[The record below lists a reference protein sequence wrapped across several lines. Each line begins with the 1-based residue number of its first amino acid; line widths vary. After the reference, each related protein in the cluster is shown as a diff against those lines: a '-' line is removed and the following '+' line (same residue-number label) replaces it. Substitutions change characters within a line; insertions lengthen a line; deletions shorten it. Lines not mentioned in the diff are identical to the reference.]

1 VLVPPRVKDDPG
13 AVYPRQALED
23 GVAEPVTVTVL
34 VEVDLAGHVTKTS
47 VPTPA
52 GHGFDEAAMEAA
64 KALVFEPATRD
75 GAPIASR
82 VKHAYVFTPPAARLV
97 GRVVAQATL
106 LPVASA
112 HITVRA
118 ADGTERTTTTGPDG
132 RWATEG
138 VPAGTYHVVVA
149 AAGYKPHEAD
159 ETVRYGQE
167 ASTTDRLESTTPAP
181 PTAATE
187 VQDVYVRGT
196 PPPRDVTVRT
206 LDQQELE
213 RIPGTNGDALK
224 GLLNLPGIAR
234 PPGIS
239 GLLIVRG
246 SAPQDT
252 QVFVDGTPIPI
263 VYHFGGLSSV
273 VPTEMLNKIDFFPG
287 NFSSQYGRG
296 MGGIVNVGL
305 ADPKSDKLHG
315 LAQVDLIDARVMAQ
329 GPIWD
334 TGATFSV
341 AGRRSWVDLWLKPVL
356 EATGAGVTAAPVYY
370 DYQAVVQKQWD
381 KGKQEFRAALFGSD
395 DKLAILVKDVDASA
409 PTLTG
414 GLSAHTGF
422 WRAQVLYRNK
432 MSADTEL
439 RVVGAVGQ
447 DFVALSV
454 GTLYFNVTG
463 VPLTSRIELAQKM
476 APGVTMDLGLDLL
489 YEPYSLAAQLPAQQ
503 KPGQPPPGPV
513 LSGPPLSET
522 ETGSVYRPGFYDE
535 LELVPWRGG
544 RIVPGLR
551 LDYSKDT
558 SAWDVAPRVNA
569 RQDLTTGFPRTTL
582 KGGVGIY
589 YEPPQFQDTDRVFGQ
604 PGLHDEHAIE
614 YDVGLEQ
621 EITRHVD
628 LSMDAFYKQEDDLVV
643 VGDLNA
649 GTGHALGLETLL
661 RWKPDA
667 RFFGWLAY
675 TLSRSVLRDGPG
687 QPEYLSPY
695 DQTHILTVLGSY
707 RLGQGWQIGARFRLI
722 SGDPYTPN
730 AYGFFD
736 ENGATYLP
744 LSSYPQN
751 TKRLPPFN
759 ELDIRID
766 KTWKYASWQLSAYLD
781 ILNVYNQANVDG
793 TSGNYNFT
801 KQSYVTDLPILP
813 SLGIRA
819 EF

>member
-1 VLVPPRVKDDPG
+1 
-13 AVYPRQALED
+13 
-23 GVAEPVTVTVL
+23 
-34 VEVDLAGHVTKTS
+34 
-47 VPTPA
+47 
-52 GHGFDEAAMEAA
+52 
-64 KALVFEPATRD
+64 
-75 GAPIASR
+75 
-82 VKHAYVFTPPAARLV
+82 
-97 GRVVAQATL
+97 
-106 LPVASA
+106 
-112 HITVRA
+112 
-118 ADGTERTTTTGPDG
+118 
-132 RWATEG
+132 
-138 VPAGTYHVVVA
+138 
-149 AAGYKPHEAD
+149 
-159 ETVRYGQE
+159 
-167 ASTTDRLESTTPAP
+167 
-181 PTAATE
+181 
-187 VQDVYVRGT
+187 
-196 PPPRDVTVRT
+196 
-206 LDQQELE
+206 
-213 RIPGTNGDALK
+213 
-224 GLLNLPGIAR
+224 
-234 PPGIS
+234 
-239 GLLIVRG
+239 
-246 SAPQDT
+246 
-252 QVFVDGTPIPI
+252 
-263 VYHFGGLSSV
+263 
-273 VPTEMLNKIDFFPG
+273 
-287 NFSSQYGRG
+287 
-296 MGGIVNVGL
+296 
-305 ADPKSDKLHG
+305 
-315 LAQVDLIDARVMAQ
+315 MAQ

-341 AGRRSWVDLWLKPVL
+341 AGRRSWLDLWLKPVL
-356 EATGAGVTAAPVYY
+356 EDTGAGVTAAPVYY
-370 DYQAVVQKQWD
+370 DYQAVVQKKWD

-395 DKLAILVKDVDASA
+395 DKLAILIKDVNASA

-414 GLSAHTGF
+414 GLSLNTGF

-432 MSADTEL
+432 MSPDTEL

-447 DFVALSV
+447 DFAALSV
-454 GTLYFNVTG
+454 GTIYFNVTG
-463 VPLTSRIELAQKM
+463 VPLTSRIELAQRM
-476 APGVTMDLGLDLL
+476 APGVTMDLGVDLV
-489 YEPYSLAAQLPAQQ
+489 YEPYTLAAQLPAPT

-513 LSGPPLSET
+513 LAGPPLSENQ
-522 ETGSVYRPGFYDE
+522 TGSVYRPGFYDE

-558 SAWDVAPRVNA
+558 SSWDVAPRVNA

-589 YEPPQFQDTDRVFGQ
+589 YEPPQFQDTNRVFGQ
-604 PGLHDEHAIE
+604 AGLTDEHAVE

-628 LSMDAFYKQEDDLVV
+628 LSMDVWYKQEDDLVV

-687 QPEYLSPY
+687 QPEYLSPF

-707 RLGQGWQIGARFRLI
+707 RLGKGWEIGARFRLI

-736 ENGATYLP
+736 ENSATYLP

-766 KTWKYASWQLSAYLD
+766 KTWKYASWQLSCYLD